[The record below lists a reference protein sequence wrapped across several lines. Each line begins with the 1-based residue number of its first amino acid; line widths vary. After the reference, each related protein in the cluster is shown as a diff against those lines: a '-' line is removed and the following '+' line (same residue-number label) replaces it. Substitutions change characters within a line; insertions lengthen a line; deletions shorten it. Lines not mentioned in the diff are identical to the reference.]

1 MLFGLLFEQPTLM
14 LAVKADAEG
23 KKKKKKEVVFT
34 HRADGMDVLWV
45 VQAAGPVQLLA

>member
-1 MLFGLLFEQPTLM
+1 M

-34 HRADGMDVLWV
+34 HRADGMAGADALWV